1 MPEPVSDE
9 TKQHF
14 NRAIAGAL
22 NRPDL
27 KIVDLSL
34 LGGGAIQENWIV
46 HFTTDQVGG
55 PREEALVLRTDATS
69 GVAVSHSREIE
80 FHLLVAADRAGVTV
94 PRPLAFVDQDNP
106 LGRPF
111 FLMEA
116 AEGTALGQKVVRS
129 PFYQNAR
136 SGLAF
141 QLGQELARIHTME
154 VSGLLKTALGE
165 TPISPAAALISSY
178 REHLES
184 VGRLSPII
192 EFALRWLHL
201 HAPEAKE
208 VVLVHR
214 DFRTGNYMIDQNGLT
229 AILDW
234 EFAGWGDPMED
245 IGWFCSGDWRFGCDQ
260 LEAGG
265 IGQRREFYDGYC
277 SESGRTI
284 DPAVITY
291 WEVMAATRWAIIALQ
306 QADRLLS
313 GEERR
318 LELAL
323 IGRRVH
329 FSERILLNLIKFDK
343 RIS

>member
-1 MPEPVSDE
+1 MPEPASDE
-9 TKQHF
+9 MKQNF
-14 NRAIAGAL
+14 NRAIASAL
-22 NRPDL
+22 KRPGL
-27 KIVDLSL
+27 RIVDISL

-46 HFTTDQVGG
+46 RVADDQVGG
-55 PREEALVLRTDATS
+55 PGEEVFVLRTDAAS
-69 GVAVSHSREIE
+69 GVAVSHSREVE
-80 FHLLVAADRAGVTV
+80 YNLLMAATKAGVTV
-94 PRPLAFVDQDNP
+94 PKPVAFADEDNP
-106 LGRPF
+106 LGRSF

-116 AEGTALGQKVVRS
+116 VEGTALGQKVVRS
-129 PFYQNAR
+129 PLYERAR
-136 SGLAF
+136 NGLAF
-141 QLGQELARIHTME
+141 RLGQELARIHAME
-154 VSGLLKTALGE
+154 VGGALSAELGKR
-165 TPISPAAALISSY
+165 PISPAASLIQSY
-178 REHLES
+178 REHLENI
-184 VGRLSPII
+184 GRLSPII

-201 HAPEAKE
+201 HAPASEE

-234 EFAGWGDPMED
+234 EFSGWGDPMED
-245 IGWFCSGDWRFGCDQ
+245 VGWFCSGDWRFGCDQ

-265 IGQRREFYDGYC
+265 IGQRQEFYDGYR

-284 DPAVITY
+284 DPTVIIY

-306 QADRLLS
+306 QAERLKS

-329 FSERILLNLIKFDK
+329 FSERIVLNLIKTDK

>member
-9 TKQHF
+9 IKQSF
-14 NRAIAGAL
+14 GQAIIDAL
-22 NRPDL
+22 KRPGL
-27 KIVDLSL
+27 RIVELSL

-46 HFTTDQVGG
+46 RIADDQVG
-55 PREEALVLRTDATS
+55 RLAEEMLVLRTDAIS
-69 GVAVSHSREIE
+69 GVVVSHSRKTEY
-80 FHLLVAADRAGVTV
+80 HLLAAAARAGVTV
-94 PRPLAFVDQDNP
+94 PKPLAYADKNNP
-106 LGRPF
+106 LGRSF

-129 PFYQNAR
+129 PLYEQAR
-136 SGLAF
+136 SNLAF
-141 QLGQELARIHTME
+141 RLGQELARIHAME
-154 VSGLLKTALGE
+154 VGKALEAALGE
-165 TPISPAAALISSY
+165 RPASPAAALIRSY
-178 REHLES
+178 REHVEKI
-184 VGRLSPII
+184 GRLSPVI

-201 HAPEAKE
+201 HAPENE
-208 VVLVHR
+208 EIVLVHR

-245 IGWFCSGDWRFGCDQ
+245 VGWFCSGDWRFGCDQ

-265 IGQRREFYDGYC
+265 IGQRQKFYDGYC

-284 DPAVITY
+284 EPVVIHY
-291 WEVMAATRWAIIALQ
+291 WEVMAAVRWAIVALQ
-306 QADRLLS
+306 QGQRLLS

-329 FSERILLNLIKFDK
+329 FSERILLNLIKNDK
-343 RIS
+343 RVS